1 LPSDLAFAPFRRVAA
16 RGSHAQPSR
25 RPSDGTVA
33 GGISAAVV
41 RILHEYTGRGPTKA
55 RTDINRESVMVML
68 ADTLTKSERVLV
80 ESGKH
85 DLVLQTRQQFQQLMR
100 DDLVAAVEGLTER
113 RVSAFMS
120 ENHIDPDLA
129 VEVFVLE
136 PTGDDGPV
144 QSGDRALRSVD

>member
-1 LPSDLAFAPFRRVAA
+1 MPNRADDHPS
-16 RGSHAQPSR
+16 
-25 RPSDGTVA
+25 GTVA

-100 DDLVAAVEGLTER
+100 AMTWSQQWRD
-113 RVSAFMS
+113 
-120 ENHIDPDLA
+120 
-129 VEVFVLE
+129 
-136 PTGDDGPV
+136 
-144 QSGDRALRSVD
+144 